1 MRRRVRLHPNTTS
14 PIIPIIIIR
23 TPIIRITA
31 LASSASEG
39 PTLGSLPVSL
49 TREATLSV
57 AGARSVA
64 GVHLVGGTHRVVV
77 KPKSVARL
85 QSLATRPPAQMAGNL
100 VTFSAFDTSNL
111 VEDHAAV
118 SQCREVRTM
127 KKLTVALVA
136 MLILGLSAS
145 AYAGISVGFG
155 VQQIVP
161 EPIPIPPPAYAYPYP
176 YPYPYPVPG
185 PYYYPAPRYYGPR
198 VYAAPPPVLFDFG
211 IRFGDRGHG
220 RHFEHRWH

>member
-1 MRRRVRLHPNTTS
+1 MRMIVRLRLNTTS
-14 PIIPIIIIR
+14 PIIPIIITR

-49 TREATLSV
+49 TREAALS
-57 AGARSVA
+57 GTRSVGDA
-64 GVHLVGGTHRVVV
+64 HWVGGTPRVVV

-85 QSLATRPPAQMAGNL
+85 QSLATRPPAQTACSR
-100 VTFSAFDTSNL
+100 VTFSPFDTSNL

-118 SQCREVRTM
+118 NQWREVRTM

-136 MLILGLSAS
+136 MLILALSAS

-155 VQQIVP
+155 VQIVP

-176 YPYPYPVPG
+176 YPYPYPVPA

-211 IRFGDRGHG
+211 FRFGDRGHG